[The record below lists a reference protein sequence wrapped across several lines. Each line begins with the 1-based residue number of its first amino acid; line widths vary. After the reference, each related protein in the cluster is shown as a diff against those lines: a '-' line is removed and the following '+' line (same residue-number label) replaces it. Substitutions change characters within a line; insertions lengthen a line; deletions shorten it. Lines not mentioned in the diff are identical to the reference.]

1 MDDNTAQFI
10 FDLNVTRFV
19 ERLRSEYDSDMRGM
33 LKKLLIEEEDR
44 FAQSVE
50 RLNNVAR
57 YIDGGNRRI
66 ASQKSLIRR
75 LKDNGYDTQLA
86 ETTLSNLAEIQTLF
100 EQYYHQRIR
109 SF

>member
-19 ERLRSEYDSDMRGM
+19 ERLRSEYDSDMRGI

-50 RLNNVAR
+50 RLNNVVR

-75 LKDNGYDTQLA
+75 LKDNGHDTRLA
-86 ETTLSNLAEIQTLF
+86 EITLTNLAEIQTLF
-100 EQYYHQRIR
+100 EQYYHKRIR
-109 SF
+109 SL